1 MQTLLFGTGLG
12 LFLVGLITGFAVSAL
27 RNPRMGL
34 TSHLEAL
41 LNGSSSSWSGCCGR
55 MSICRVDQQIAAAA
69 LLVYGAWVT
78 WLTTLLAALWGAGGP
93 MMPLAASDRVGS
105 AAQEAVVQAG
115 LTTLAIADVLGVA
128 IVLWGILIS

>member
-41 LNGSSSSWSGCCGR
+41 LNGSSSS
-55 MSICRVDQQIAAAA
+55 
-69 LLVYGAWVT
+69 
-78 WLTTLLAALWGAGGP
+78 
-93 MMPLAASDRVGS
+93 
-105 AAQEAVVQAG
+105 
-115 LTTLAIADVLGVA
+115 
-128 IVLWGILIS
+128 